1 MTHEEIRELIHPY
14 VDGELDVANGR
25 EIEQHLSGCD
35 DCRRLE
41 QRVHTLRTALRK
53 SLPSY
58 SAPTTLERRVRTAL
72 RREARP
78 AHPFLSPWALFATG
92 AACTLLIVA
101 FAFFQNARAT
111 RNTLTDELVSNH
123 IRSLLAT
130 HLVDVVSSDQHTVKP
145 WFDGKIDFAPEVR
158 DLSAAGFP
166 LEGGRLDYLHGR
178 TVAAL
183 VYRRNKHPIN
193 LFIEP
198 AATRERTGPATST
211 RRGYNLLH
219 WTRDGMDYWA
229 VSDLNTAELRE
240 FAALFTS

>member
-25 EIEQHLSGCD
+25 EIEQHLDGCD
-35 DCRRLE
+35 DCRLLE
-41 QRVHTLRTALRK
+41 QRARALRTALRK

-58 SAPTTLERRVRTAL
+58 SAPTTLKRSVRTAL

-78 AHPFLSPWALFATG
+78 VHPFLSPWALFATG
-92 AACTLLIVA
+92 AACALLILA
-101 FAFFQNARAT
+101 FAFFQSARAS
-111 RNTLTDELVSNH
+111 RSTLTDELVSNH

-130 HLVDVVSSDQHTVKP
+130 HLVDAVSSDQHTVKP

-178 TVAAL
+178 TVVAL

-198 AATRERTGPATST
+198 AATRDHTDPAAST

-219 WTRDGMDYWA
+219 WTQDGMDYWA

>member
-25 EIEQHLSGCD
+25 EIELHLRGCD

-41 QRVHTLRTALRK
+41 QRVRTLGTTLRK

-58 SAPTTLERRVRTAL
+58 SAPTTLKRSVRTAL
-72 RREARP
+72 RNEARP
-78 AHPFLSPWALFATG
+78 AHPFLSPWVLFATG
-92 AACTLLIVA
+92 TACALLILA
-101 FAFFQNARAT
+101 LAFFQNARAT

-145 WFDGKIDFAPEVR
+145 WFDGKVDFAPEVR
-158 DLSAAGFP
+158 DLSSAGFP

-178 TVAAL
+178 TVVAL

-198 AATRERTGPATST
+198 TATRDHIDPTTST

-219 WTRDGMDYWA
+219 WTRNGMDYWA
-229 VSDLNTAELRE
+229 VSDLNSAELRE
-240 FAALFTS
+240 FAAHFTS

>member
-1 MTHEEIRELIHPY
+1 MTHEEIRALIHPY

-25 EIEQHLSGCD
+25 EIEQHLDGCD
-35 DCRRLE
+35 DCRLLE
-41 QRVHTLRTALRK
+41 QRARALRTALRK

-58 SAPTTLERRVRTAL
+58 SAPTTLKRSVRTAL

-78 AHPFLSPWALFATG
+78 VHPFLSPWALFATG
-92 AACTLLIVA
+92 AACALLILA
-101 FAFFQNARAT
+101 FAFFQNARAS

-178 TVAAL
+178 TVVAL

-198 AATRERTGPATST
+198 AATRDHTNPATST

-219 WTRDGMDYWA
+219 WTQGGMDYWA

>member
-25 EIEQHLSGCD
+25 EIEQHLGGCD

-41 QRVHTLRTALRK
+41 QRVRALRTVLRK

-58 SAPTTLERRVRTAL
+58 SVPATLKRSVRTAL

-78 AHPFLSPWALFATG
+78 GHPFLSPWALFASG
-92 AACTLLIVA
+92 AACALLILTFV
-101 FAFFQNARAT
+101 FFQNARAS
-111 RNTLTDELVSNH
+111 RSTLADELVSNH

-178 TVAAL
+178 TVVAL

-198 AATRERTGPATST
+198 AATHDHTDPVTST

-219 WTRDGMDYWA
+219 WTQDGMDYWA

>member
-25 EIEQHLSGCD
+25 EIEQHLRGCD

-41 QRVHTLRTALRK
+41 QRVRTLRTTLRK

-58 SAPTTLERRVRTAL
+58 SAPTKLKRSVRTGL
-72 RREARP
+72 RNEARP
-78 AHPFLSPWALFATG
+78 ARPFLSAWLLFATG
-92 AACTLLIVA
+92 TACALLILA

-111 RNTLTDELVSNH
+111 RDTLTDELVSNH

-158 DLSAAGFP
+158 DLSSAGFP
-166 LEGGRLDYLHGR
+166 LEGGRLDYLHGH
-178 TVAAL
+178 TVVAL

-198 AATRERTGPATST
+198 AATRDHTDPAAST

-219 WTRDGMDYWA
+219 WTQNGMDYWA
-229 VSDLNTAELRE
+229 VSDLNAAELRE
-240 FAALFTS
+240 FAAHFTS

>member
-41 QRVHTLRTALRK
+41 QRVRRLRTALRK
-53 SLPSY
+53 SRPSY
-58 SAPTTLERRVRTAL
+58 SAPTTLERSVRTAL

-78 AHPFLSPWALFATG
+78 THPFLSPWVLLATG
-92 AACTLLIVA
+92 TACALLIVA

-111 RNTLTDELVSNH
+111 RNTFTDELVSNH

-145 WFDGKIDFAPEVR
+145 WFDGKIDFAPEVH

-178 TVAAL
+178 TVVAL

-198 AATRERTGPATST
+198 AATRDRTGPATST